1 MTLTPNN
8 TMHRGRWIV
17 IGILFLSVAL
27 LFLLPQSEFVLA
39 SIGAIIISVFA
50 FWHGNQRYGMKNM
63 IIFFLITWVV
73 SNFFESLSIF
83 TGFPFGNYHYEMP
96 GPRLAEVPLIIMPAY
111 FAMGYVS
118 YMLAHVLTG
127 QYNKKLEGKQVFI
140 VPFIASFIMVMWDLV
155 MDPPASTI
163 NQQWIWEEGGT
174 YFNVP
179 ISNFMGWFFVVY
191 VFMQIFSIFISKCD
205 KLSVNTN
212 SKLYWLEAAAVYG
225 IQGLSFI
232 IPTLVIDT
240 NPEIRTSSSLI
251 CVFTMIF
258 VAILSAVNI
267 MNFNGFSKEE

>member
-1 MTLTPNN
+1 
-8 TMHRGRWIV
+8 MHRGRWIV